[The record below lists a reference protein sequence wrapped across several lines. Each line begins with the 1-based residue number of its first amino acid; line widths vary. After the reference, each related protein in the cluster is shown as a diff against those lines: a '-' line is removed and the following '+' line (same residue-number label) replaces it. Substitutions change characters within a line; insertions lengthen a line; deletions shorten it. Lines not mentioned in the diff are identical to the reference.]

1 MGFDFSAYYA
11 RDPEHLIRVM
21 STNPTYLRTAED
33 GAVTNYRDWQIPLG
47 RRFRALK
54 LWFYLLDV
62 GVDGL
67 QARLRRD
74 LVNAQ
79 WLKEQ
84 VDAAPDWERLAPVP
98 LQTVCVRH
106 VPKVIAGDEP
116 ALTAH
121 NLAIARSINDSG
133 AAYLTP
139 SDLKGRQM
147 LRLSIGAETTERRHV
162 EALWRALQ
170 AAASS
175 LSGASAFRA
184 RADGQ
189 VSLGA
194 AGSRRRRARSGSL
207 PRARRGAARVWR
219 RACAR
224 AATGRG
230 LPNWSSP
237 RMVSAGGVGAGGS
250 SAQSS
255 PRPAALRSPRGPG
268 DPPDPAPDPLP
279 ASSG

>member
-1 MGFDFSAYYA
+1 MDGTGFDLSAYYV

-54 LWFYLLDV
+54 LWFFLLDV

-74 LVNAQ
+74 LANAQ
-79 WLKEQ
+79 WLKDQ
-84 VDAAPDWERLAPVP
+84 IDPAPDWERLAPVP

-106 VPKVIAGDEP
+106 VPQALAGDEP

-121 NLAIARSINDSG
+121 NLEIAKRINDSG

-147 LRLSIGAETTERRHV
+147 LRLSIGAETTERHHL
-162 EALWRALQ
+162 EALWQALQ
-170 AAASS
+170 AAAI
-175 LSGASAFRA
+175 
-184 RADGQ
+184 
-189 VSLGA
+189 
-194 AGSRRRRARSGSL
+194 
-207 PRARRGAARVWR
+207 
-219 RACAR
+219 
-224 AATGRG
+224 
-230 LPNWSSP
+230 
-237 RMVSAGGVGAGGS
+237 
-250 SAQSS
+250 
-255 PRPAALRSPRGPG
+255 
-268 DPPDPAPDPLP
+268 
-279 ASSG
+279 